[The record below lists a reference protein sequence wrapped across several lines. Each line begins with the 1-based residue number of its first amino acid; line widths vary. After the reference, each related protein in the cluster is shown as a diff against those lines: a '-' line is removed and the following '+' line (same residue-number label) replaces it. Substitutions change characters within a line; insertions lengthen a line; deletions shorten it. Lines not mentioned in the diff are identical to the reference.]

1 MFLGGQMAGRRA
13 SAVLNC
19 LDAEALVRAVEA
31 GEACHV
37 GSHRTTPTGNG
48 EQSVKDPLGH
58 LYTTISIKFGSIS
71 WGSIPADLHRGSA
84 NCADD
89 A

>member
-1 MFLGGQMAGRRA
+1 MFLGGQMAGRGS

-31 GEACHV
+31 GEAHRD
-37 GSHRTTPTGNG
+37 GSHGSRPDERR
-48 EQSVKDPLGH
+48 EQPAKDLLGH
-58 LYTTISIKFGSIS
+58 LYTTTNIKFGQIS
-71 WGSIPADLHRGSA
+71 WGSIPAGLHQCCDNR
-84 NCADD
+84 ADD

>member
-1 MFLGGQMAGRRA
+1 MAGRGA

-31 GEACHV
+31 GEACRV
-37 GSHRTTPTGNG
+37 GSHRTTPAGKG
-48 EQSVKDPLGH
+48 EQSTEDLLGH
-58 LYTTISIKFGSIS
+58 LYATTSIKFGSIS